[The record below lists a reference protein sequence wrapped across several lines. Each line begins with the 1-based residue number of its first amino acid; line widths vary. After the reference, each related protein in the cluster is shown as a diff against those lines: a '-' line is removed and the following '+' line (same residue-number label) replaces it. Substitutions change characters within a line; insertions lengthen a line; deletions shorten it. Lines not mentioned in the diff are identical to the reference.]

1 MVVKLSPQNISLY
14 QNRWKL
20 IHDFELAEANH
31 RSLYD
36 KLLQLSHLR
45 EAAQILGWDKKL
57 KAENEKLKSDIELI
71 KKHLGINSQTSN

>member
-57 KAENEKLKSDIELI
+57 KAENEKVRELWISLKTKFLCQQN
-71 KKHLGINSQTSN
+71 KR